1 MILYCIISP
10 VTNNWD
16 QDYNCSTAGIHLLL
30 SLKKEREYWSTHVT
44 LQNESVKNK
53 VG

>member
-16 QDYNCSTAGIHLLL
+16 KDYNCSTAGIHLLL
-30 SLKKEREYWSTHVT
+30 SLNKEREYWSTHVT
-44 LQNESVKNK
+44 LQNKSVKNK